1 MIRTHIAGL
10 RAQAGSGVPTT
21 GVTIA
26 GWVQA
31 LRLQRAMQFVVVRDH
46 TGTVQVTHRRDGGPL
61 ESLLDSLTAE
71 SAVRIT
77 GTVKDNPVVSLGG
90 LELIPETVVIENLAE
105 TPLPIDD
112 RTGPEGRL
120 DWRFLDG
127 RRRPAARLVFEV
139 QTTVEQ
145 AMREFAYAS
154 GCTEMHTPKL
164 MGTASESGAEVFS
177 VGYFGRQAYLAQSP
191 QFYKQM
197 AIAGGVDRVFEI
209 GPVFRAE
216 PSFTARHATEFTGVD
231 VELAWIASVEDVMA
245 FEERMLAH
253 VLAAVAA
260 AHGAEIEGRF
270 QVSVTVPRVPFPRL
284 TMAEA
289 LSVAGGGSGRDDL
302 DPAGERAVSA
312 RVLAEAGHEFAFV
325 TQYPASARPFYHLRP
340 DGKPHLTASF
350 DLLWKGLEITTGAQR
365 EHRYDVL
372 LAQAAEKG
380 LAPEPMRS
388 YLDCFRYGCP
398 PHGGFGLGLGRF
410 LMVLL
415 GLDSIR
421 DATFLFRGPNRLV
434 P

>member
-1 MIRTHIAGL
+1 MIRTHIADL
-10 RAQAGSGVPTT
+10 RAQAGSTVS
-21 GVTIA
+21 VA

-61 ESLLDSLTAE
+61 DALLDSLTAE

-77 GTVKDNPVVSLGG
+77 GVVKDNPVVSLGG
-90 LELIPETVVIENLAE
+90 LELVPSTVTVENLAE
-105 TPLPIDD
+105 TPLPIDA

-120 DWRFLDG
+120 DWRFLDV
-127 RRRPAARLVFEV
+127 RRRPAMRLLFEV
-139 QTTVEQ
+139 QTTVER

-177 VGYFGRQAYLAQSP
+177 VGYFGGQAYLAQSP

-216 PSFTARHATEFTGVD
+216 PSFTSRHATEFTGVD
-231 VELAWIASVEDVMA
+231 VELAWISTVEDVMS

-260 AHGAEIEGRF
+260 THGVQIEEHF
-270 QVSVTVPRVPFPRL
+270 KVPVTVPTVPFPRL

-289 LSVAGGGSGRDDL
+289 LSVSGGSPGRDDL

-312 RVLAEAGHEFAFV
+312 RVLAETGHEFAFV
-325 TQYPASARPFYHLRP
+325 TDFPASARPFYHLRP
-340 DGKPHLTASF
+340 AGRPHLTASF

-372 LAQAAEKG
+372 LAQALEKG
-380 LAPEPMRS
+380 VAPEPIRS

-398 PHGGFGLGLGRF
+398 PHGGFGLGLGRL

-415 GLDSIR
+415 GLDTIR